1 MVELFSR
8 LVVQSIMTGKSF
20 KHCTS
25 LADVQE
31 SQTRRVFLAPNNI
44 HYRCIYLLLKPQ
56 AKLQLYLT
64 LLYDEQSSGF
74 LPLPQNYR
82 FVSNQRV
89 IQQLDERKI
98 LQNILLSKS
107 KSQPSGLTFGTW
119 TKVQVHVYNR
129 QNHSI
134 REEASIQIS
143 LFTLYMCFQHTTTTS
158 KMSSLHPVASH
169 YSLSHEPINDFI
181 LIPKSVIVSQVY
193 NMNYALHQL
202 HFINSSFPFAFLTEN
217 TECFK
222 ETVVFL
228 YEQSYYT
235 MLTAR
240 QMRQF

>member
-1 MVELFSR
+1 MVELFSS

-98 LQNILLSKS
+98 LQNVLLSKS

-143 LFTLYMCFQHTTTTS
+143 LDCTLYMCFQHTTTTS

-217 TECFK
+217 TQSVSK
-222 ETVVFL
+222 KQL
-228 YEQSYYT
+228 YCYT
-235 MLTAR
+235 NNHTIPCSL
-240 QMRQF
+240 QDK